1 MQIRY
6 YSFSTFAQN
15 ETMLTTTL
23 ILKNPI
29 KRQANQKRPV
39 LRSCFQFL
47 DFFEVKVEFE
57 KKENLMYGV
66 K

>member
-23 ILKNPI
+23 ILKNPT

-47 DFFEVKVEFE
+47 DFFFEVKVEFE
-57 KKENLMYGV
+57 KKFKCME
-66 K
+66 